1 LIFTGTPIHLNPV
14 DAINLFNLV
23 MPGFV
28 SVSDDEKKILQKAS
42 LDELNE
48 MGIVISNSIVRRL
61 TEDVLELPTRN
72 EIIVFIK

>member
-1 LIFTGTPIHLNPV
+1 
-14 DAINLFNLV
+14 

-42 LDELNE
+42 PDELNE

-61 TEDVLELPTRN
+61 TEDVLELPMRN
-72 EIIVFIK
+72 ELIVFIE